1 MPFEK
6 KKNRKEGTILELQG
20 EKKKE
25 PSSFPGDGCGKSA
38 QKAPISVI
46 SETQEW

>member
-20 EKKKE
+20 EKKKRTFLIPRGWLWE
-25 PSSFPGDGCGKSA
+25 VSSESPNFSDF
-38 QKAPISVI
+38 
-46 SETQEW
+46 